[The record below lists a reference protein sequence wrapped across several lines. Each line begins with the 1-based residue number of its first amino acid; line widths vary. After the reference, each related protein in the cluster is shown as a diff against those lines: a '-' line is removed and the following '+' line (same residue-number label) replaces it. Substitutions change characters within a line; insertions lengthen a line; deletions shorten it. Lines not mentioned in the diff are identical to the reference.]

1 MHDLVSVCYY
11 NLFQRKV
18 DSISCLH
25 DYIALFFITF
35 SFFAQLHKMQTAI
48 VVTKVVRV
56 PVPFRGLAFR
66 SPHTVLKFSKSPY
79 HDNHLPESIHTCT
92 IDTL

>member
-25 DYIALFFITF
+25 DYIALFFIAF
-35 SFFAQLHKMQTAI
+35 SFLAQLHKMQTAI
-48 VVTKVVRV
+48 VVTKVVHV
-56 PVPFRGLAFR
+56 PVPFPGLAFC
-66 SPHTVLKFSKSPY
+66 SLHTVLKFSKSPY
-79 HDNHLPESIHTCT
+79 HDNHLPESIHTCA